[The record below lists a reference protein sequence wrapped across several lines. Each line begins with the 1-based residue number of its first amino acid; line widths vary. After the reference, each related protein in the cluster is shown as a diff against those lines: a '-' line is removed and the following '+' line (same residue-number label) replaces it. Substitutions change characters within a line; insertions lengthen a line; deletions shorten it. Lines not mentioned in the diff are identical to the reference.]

1 MYNFTHLPSYL
12 VKEANIAFV
21 VLDVKDSFNEHHWD
35 RYIQS
40 TVLVVDLD
48 GPTNRRSLLMK
59 RRIDYKVLDESIVI
73 DHDSK
78 FTALLG
84 VSNQDNLVR
93 GIVQRVA
100 DKLGGMGMI
109 DEFIDKYCFG
119 GYLSNNE
126 STKEAVLKLIREE
139 GSIVGYVNVPRVF
152 SGLLWTSLTLP
163 KFESIIGDLDQNECH
178 QLRKVLN
185 YDINEAFAIV
195 SDLRNPIVNIDSEF
209 DGFIEDQFDCDI
221 LDEMTVIYPSDL
233 KVYFEKHYDQSIY
246 RFDKMAFIR
255 NTIIDKQRLGIR
267 ISIEHNEGSCTQE
280 EFVTIF
286 FNIDRSYD
294 CLGFVLAGYVSSH
307 EVHDS
312 SIDYAELVCYRLID
326 FLSRDRITKAINLAS
341 ETSE

>member
-59 RRIDYKVLDESIVI
+59 RRIDYKVLDDSIVI

-78 FTALLG
+78 FTEQLW

-93 GIVQRVA
+93 GIVSRIA

-109 DEFIDKYCFG
+109 DEFIDKYCFS

-139 GSIVGYVNVPRVF
+139 GSVVGCINVPRVF

-163 KFESIIGDLDQNECH
+163 KFESIIGDLDQDKCH
-178 QLRKVLN
+178 QLREMVN

-195 SDLRNPIVNIDSEF
+195 SNLYNPIVNTDREF
-209 DGFIEDQFDCDI
+209 DGFIEDQFDCNI
-221 LDEMTVIYPSDL
+221 LDEVSVIYPSDL
-233 KVYFEKHYDQSIY
+233 KVYFEKHYDQGIY

-255 NTIIDKQRLGIR
+255 NTITGKQRLGIR
-267 ISIEHNEGSCTQE
+267 INIEHNKESHSQE
-280 EFVTIF
+280 ESIVIF
-286 FNIDRSYD
+286 FNIDRSHDYFD
-294 CLGFVLAGYVSSH
+294 FVLAGYVSPH
-307 EVHDS
+307 ETHDS
-312 SIDYAELVCYRLID
+312 CIDYAELVSYRLID
-326 FLSRDRITKAINLAS
+326 FLSRDRITKAINLVS